1 MVDIRKVQKTGN
13 MHYVYLPTSWC
24 KQNKI
29 TSNSN
34 VSLDEGPSNEL
45 IIYPQIITKQG
56 KDLKLD
62 IRTNKIDV
70 IEKILM
76 ACYINPMKSFRL
88 DFDKNIDLSKLL
100 TQKRLFNVD
109 FIEIEKNAIFCES
122 NIAINNPSSLLNT
135 LVRKIKA
142 LLFLMINNYD
152 VLAME
157 KYEEEVDKAKILID
171 KAMITA
177 LSDAR
182 LEKTRSIDLFYMTMI
197 ARSLETMVDS
207 LIIIKSTEKE
217 FLKSVLDL
225 IEALHVILETLP
237 VDNELSC
244 RNAIGFIE
252 KALNLE
258 EPKLATQACYTK
270 RIKKSI
276 IRVSEVLIDWSITK
290 KLEQKN

>member
-1 MVDIRKVQKTGN
+1 MADIRKIQKTGN

-34 VSLDEGPSNEL
+34 VSLDEGPSHEL

-62 IRTNKIDV
+62 IRTDNIEV

-122 NIAINNPSSLLNT
+122 NIAINNPASLLNT
-135 LVRKIKA
+135 LIRKIKA
-142 LLFLMINNYD
+142 LVFLMINNYD
-152 VLAME
+152 VVAME
-157 KYEEEVDKAKILID
+157 KYEEEIDKAKILID
-171 KAMITA
+171 KAMISSLA
-177 LSDAR
+177 DNR
-182 LEKTRSIDLFYMTMI
+182 IEKIKSIDLFYMTMI

-207 LIIIKSTEKE
+207 LIMIKNTEKE
-217 FLKSVLDL
+217 YFKSVLSA
-225 IEALHVILETLP
+225 IESLHIILETLP
-237 VDNELSC
+237 VDNEMSC

-252 KALNLE
+252 KALALE
-258 EPKLATQACYTK
+258 EPKSTTQACYVK
-270 RIKKSI
+270 RVKKSI
-276 IRVSEVLIDWSITK
+276 IRVSEVLIDWAITK